1 MEVGEVDHVVLL
13 AGGVGASKLA
23 VGLSHLLEPGR
34 MTIISNVADDE
45 EVYGLHVSPDIDIV
59 TYALVGMVD
68 EAKGWGVAGDTFNCD
83 GFLRLLGE
91 EPWLLLGDK
100 DLAVNIA
107 RTNLLKQGARL
118 SEVTRI
124 ISEAMGAR
132 HRIIPVT
139 DNRLT
144 TFLYTDAGPMSFER
158 YYVQEAQKP
167 SISGIVYAGSG
178 FAEPAPGVLEAIQA
192 ADVIVFAPSNPVA
205 SIHPIL
211 SVKKV
216 RASIIRSHAFKVAVS
231 PIIAGRTVK
240 GPADKMLRALGYD
253 ASPVGVAEFYDGLLD
268 CLLLDTADA
277 GLERDVSRMG
287 IRAVVDNI
295 MMTDLPAKVRLGRSV
310 LEAKPST

>member
-158 YYVQEAQKP
+158 YYVQEAQ
-167 SISGIVYAGSG
+167 
-178 FAEPAPGVLEAIQA
+178 
-192 ADVIVFAPSNPVA
+192 N
-205 SIHPIL
+205 HPIL